1 MNRHIKRRFLLF
13 LTTALLFAASAGAQS
28 VGVVM
33 SGGGAKGLYHIGVL
47 QALEENGIPI
57 DYVSGTSMGSIIA
70 GLYAAGY
77 SPAEMRE
84 IVTKGNIRQWVSG
97 RIDPNYVPYF
107 QRATQTPAFFSIRLR
122 LKEQPQDSNMAR
134 LQFPS
139 HLFSSTQIDLV
150 LAELFTPASTAAGGD
165 FKQLMVPFLCVAS
178 DMNAREAVVFDK
190 GDLGEAIR
198 ASMSIPLAFQ
208 PVKKDSM
215 LLYDG
220 GIHDNFPWKP
230 LDKEFSPDFI
240 IGSKCTSGNSIVTEN
255 SSIVDQAF
263 MLAMGKTDYTLPEER
278 SLMISHPINVNML
291 DFSNVEAIIEA
302 GYKDALAQIPELKK
316 RIKRVVTPAEAQAR
330 RDAFREKCPP
340 LVFDH
345 YEIEGLT
352 PAQTTYVRN
361 IMSLDR
367 FITKPG
373 QTMSFEDFRRNFF
386 ALMGNNDFS
395 VEYPIIRYDSLRQS
409 YSIELNMSTRPN
421 SRVMIGG
428 NISSTIFNQAFIGF
442 DYHVIRRV
450 SQRLFAGLYLGLIYS
465 TGSIGG
471 RTDLFYLKRPFAI
484 DYSYNFVVKSFRHG
498 YFGNLTPVDN
508 VEQVKI
514 GGNFL
519 SLGISMP
526 LTHNSLISLQ
536 GNGGVLGYRYYDTSP
551 YGVNEDTDLTRF
563 LFFGTK
569 LELRRSTLDKI
580 LFPRK
585 GSEVSLSGIYITGR
599 ERYKPFAPELGN
611 PSFNTHRE
619 WFGARFKWDRYYDI
633 PSCNWFSFG
642 FNVEAVWTNHP
653 SFLNPIATA
662 ISMPAYQPVLHSQMS
677 YMPDYHAKSYLAGG
691 LMPTFDLLPN
701 FFLRT
706 GFYAMLRDNRNM
718 PGRMMQYISDVSFIY
733 RTPIGPVSL
742 SLTKYD
748 LKSWNNLYLTFNF
761 GYAIFAPSGKFY

>member
-1 MNRHIKRRFLLF
+1 MNRTIQRRIFAFLAF
-13 LTTALLFAASAGAQS
+13 ALLLAGRAGAQS

-57 DYVSGTSMGSIIA
+57 DCVSGTSMGSIIA

-84 IVTKGNIRQWVSG
+84 IVTNGNIREWVSG
-97 RIDPNYVPYF
+97 HIDPNYVPYF
-107 QRATQTPAFFSIRLR
+107 QRTTQTPAFFSIGLRLR
-122 LKEQPQDSNMAR
+122 ERPEDSSIAR
-134 LQFPS
+134 LQLPTN
-139 HLFSSTQIDLV
+139 LLSSVQIDLV
-150 LAELFTPASTAAGGD
+150 LAELFSPASAAARGD

-178 DMNAREAVVFDK
+178 DMNARQAVVFDK

-198 ASMSIPLAFQ
+198 ASMSIPLAFK

-230 LDKEFSPDFI
+230 LDEEFSPDFI
-240 IGSKCTSGNSIVTEN
+240 IGSKCTSGNSAANGN

-263 MLAMGKTDYTLPEER
+263 MLAMGKTDYTLPEGR
-278 SLMISHPINVNML
+278 SLLISHPINVNML
-291 DFSNVEAIIEA
+291 DFSDVEAIIDA
-302 GYKDALAQIPELKK
+302 GYEDALAKIPALKK
-316 RIKRVVTPAEAQAR
+316 RIKRVVTPEQAQAR
-330 RDAFREKCPP
+330 RDAFRKKCPP
-340 LVFDH
+340 LLFDH

-352 PAQTTYVRN
+352 PAQTAYVRN
-361 IMSLDR
+361 IMSLDK
-367 FITKPG
+367 FVSKQEQQMT
-373 QTMSFEDFRRNFF
+373 FEDFRRNFF
-386 ALMGNNDFS
+386 ALMGNNDFT
-395 VEYPIIRYDSLRQS
+395 VEYPVIRYDSLRGN
-409 YSIELNMSTRPN
+409 YSIELKMSTRPN

-442 DYHVIRRV
+442 DYHEIRRV
-450 SQRLFAGLYLGLIYS
+450 SQRFYAGLYLGPIYS

-484 DYSYNFVVKSFRHG
+484 DYSYNFAVKSFRHG

-526 LTHNSLISLQ
+526 VTHNSLVSLQ
-536 GNGGVLGYRYYDTSP
+536 ANGGGIGYRYYDTSP
-551 YGVNEDTDLTRF
+551 YGVNENTDLTRF

-585 GSEVSLSGIYITGR
+585 GSEISLSAIYITGR
-599 ERYKPFAPELGN
+599 ERYKPFEPQLGN
-611 PSFNTHRE
+611 PSYKAHRE
-619 WFGARFKWDRYYDI
+619 WFGARLKWDRYFDL
-633 PSCNWFSFG
+633 PACRWFSFG
-642 FNVEAVWTNHP
+642 FNVEAVWTTHP
-653 SFLNPIATA
+653 SFLNPTATA
-662 ISMPAYQPVLHSQMS
+662 MSMPAYQPVLHSQMS
-677 YMPDYHAKSYLAGG
+677 YMPGYHARSYVAGG

-706 GFYAMLRDNRNM
+706 GFYAMLRDNRNL
-718 PGRMMQYISDVSFIY
+718 PGRQMQYISDLSFIY
-733 RTPIGPVSL
+733 HTPIGPVSL

-761 GYAIFAPSGKFY
+761 GYAIFAPTGKFY